1 MSEIKVNSIKG
12 VAASSAAITV
22 NNTDGT
28 CTANITNNLSNRNK
42 VINGGMTCCQR
53 ATTFAVT
60 GSTNAYV
67 VPDRFKCVNVHDGAY
82 TLTQS
87 TTSPDGFSSS
97 IKVDVTTADTSL
109 TTSQRLYFAHF
120 IEAQDLQD
128 LAYGTSSAKS
138 VVVSF
143 YVRSN
148 KTGNY
153 AFALNQADNGFK
165 NISFQ
170 YTISSANTWER
181 KSFVIP
187 GDTAG
192 VINNDNGTGIEM
204 YFWLAAGPTYTSGST
219 QSSWTA
225 YSNGDFAA
233 GQGVNLLDSTSNEWY
248 LTGVQFE
255 INSSG
260 VATDFEHR
268 SFGQELALCQRYF
281 YNHVTQESSSTKTIG
296 NSMTYTDNYI
306 FVDIQYPVTMRA
318 APTLVQTTG
327 TDYYRAYSNGSSDN
341 FNQFVQVHDVGKNC
355 LLLSANNAGGVS
367 GRTAGHAGFV
377 ITLSTGASLSFSAEL

>member
-12 VAASSAAITV
+12 VGASAAAITV

-67 VPDRFKCVNVHDGAY
+67 VPDRFKCVNIHDGAY

-87 TTSPDGFSSS
+87 TTSPDGFGSS

-109 TTSQRLYFAHF
+109 TGSQRMYFVHF

-170 YTISSANTWER
+170 YTINSANTWER

-233 GQGVNLLDSTSNEWY
+233 GLGVNLLDSTSNEFY

-260 VATDFEHR
+260 VPTDFEHR
-268 SFGQELALCQRYF
+268 SFGQELALCQRYYF
-281 YNHVTQESSSTKTIG
+281 KHVMTGNIG
-296 NSMTYTDNYI
+296 PY
-306 FVDIQYPVTMRA
+306 FCQY
-318 APTLVQTTG
+318 
-327 TDYYRAYSNGSSDN
+327 
-341 FNQFVQVHDVGKNC
+341 
-355 LLLSANNAGGVS
+355 SANNRFVHDFFPVEMRSVPTSTVTYGGTGTPTPYQLSTTHFKAYVS
-367 GRTAGHAGFV
+367 GAYNN
-377 ITLSTGASLSFSAEL
+377 TGTNNLTSAEYSAEL

>member
-1 MSEIKVNSIKG
+1 
-12 VAASSAAITV
+12 
-22 NNTDGT
+22 T

-42 VINGGMTCCQR
+42 VINGAMNICQR

-67 VPDRFKCVNVHDGAY
+67 VPDRFKCVNIHDGAY

-87 TTSPDGFSSS
+87 TTSPDGFGSS
-97 IKVDVTTADTSL
+97 IKVDVTTADTTL
-109 TTSQRLYFAHF
+109 TGSQRMYFVHF

-233 GQGVNLLDSTSNEWY
+233 GLGVNLLDSTSNEWY

-260 VATDFEHR
+260 VPTDFEHR
-268 SFGQELALCQRYF
+268 PFGQELALCERYCQVIAEGANRYF
-281 YNHVTQESSSTKTIG
+281 ATSFAYNSSLAIGCFTYKTKMRSAP
-296 NSMTYTDNYI
+296 SM
-306 FVDIQYPVTMRA
+306 
-318 APTLVQTTG
+318 VQTTG
-327 TDYYRAYSNGSSDN
+327 TNYYFLAQANTIHH
-341 FNQFVQVHDVGKNC
+341 FTQFEALSHVGPDASGIYPEQSAISVTQGQAGGISLVNASAK
-355 LLLSANNAGGVS
+355 LLLQ
-367 GRTAGHAGFV
+367 
-377 ITLSTGASLSFSAEL
+377 AEL